1 MSAPGDLN
9 SPGLARPTSLLPL
22 VRPAG
27 SRHRAPDDGRRLM
40 WLAVGVAALVLV
52 AALLAVVFAGGE
64 EDGGPVAGPTVA
76 IGTSAPVEAT
86 EPVTD
91 EISPTPAGSPS
102 PSSSAPRRSAT
113 PAELAAGLRATV
125 DELVQER
132 QLRSGGGNELR
143 KRLREVEE
151 RIADGEP
158 DKAREKLREFAEK
171 LVSLRRED
179 KLTARGYEVL
189 VAGATQLAQAL
200 PAR

>member
-1 MSAPGDLN
+1 MSAPRDPN
-9 SPGLARPTSLLPL
+9 SAGLARPTSLLPL
-22 VRPAG
+22 VRPTG
-27 SRHRAPDDGRRLM
+27 SRHRTPDDGRRLM
-40 WLAVGVAALVLV
+40 WLAVGEAALTLV
-52 AALLAVVFAGGE
+52 AALLAAVFAGGE
-64 EDGGPVAGPTVA
+64 DDDAPVAGPTVA
-76 IGTSAPVEAT
+76 IGTSAPAEST

-91 EISPTPAGSPS
+91 EISPTPVGSPS
-102 PSSSAPRRSAT
+102 PSSTAPRSSAS
-113 PAELAAGLRATV
+113 PAKLAAGLRATV
-125 DELVQER
+125 DGLVQQR
-132 QLRSGGGNELR
+132 QLRPSGGNELR

-179 KLTARGYEVL
+179 KLSARGYDVL